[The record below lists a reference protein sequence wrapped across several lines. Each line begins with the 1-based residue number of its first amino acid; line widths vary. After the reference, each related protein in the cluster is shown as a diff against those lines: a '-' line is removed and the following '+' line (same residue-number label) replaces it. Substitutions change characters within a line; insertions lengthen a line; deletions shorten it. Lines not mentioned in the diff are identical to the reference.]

1 MPNYSQHQSLRSAFL
16 ASRSPTQLTDI
27 ATASLLPLLCDT
39 YLDAVFYCLQSLLY
53 SGLCAPLQLPSNHH
67 IFLDKAQLAPSR
79 TMETSILSHVAN
91 GPGSKPNNALPVS
104 GNQASSR
111 SENQLISHR
120 KKFIV
125 SSSNNQDVEFYQT
138 PLSDAHGS
146 LPDGYQQ
153 PNQGSSASSSSSS
166 SGDSGDSGF
175 SSAAD
180 GVGAAPAAGGAGTGG
195 DEDGEDKRAMSSS
208 EDDDDDD
215 DDEEEDDDDDEDSDE
230 DLAIEMNLGLGVLE
244 HLSPASGITEANAPE
259 PSSSNS
265 NSGKEKR
272 KPTEGS
278 EEVINVRP
286 LEKKPRFV
294 MPPASSIAS
303 RLPGFLDA
311 LRVANEELAR
321 NPEKFAMGEEIVEER
336 DEEMKEKKVEGDEAE
351 GKGEEGQKTTLIEEL

>member
-1 MPNYSQHQSLRSAFL
+1 MPNSAQHQSLRSAFL
-16 ASRSPTQLTDI
+16 ASSSPPTQLTDI

-39 YLDAVFYCLQSLLY
+39 YWDAVFYCLQSLLY
-53 SGLCAPLQLPSNHH
+53 SDLCAPHQLPAHH
-67 IFLDKAQLAPSR
+67 ICFDKAQLAPSR
-79 TMETSILSHVAN
+79 TMETSILTQVTT
-91 GPGSKPNNALPVS
+91 GPGSKPNNTLPIS
-104 GNQASSR
+104 GHQTSSR
-111 SENQLISHR
+111 SENHLISHR
-120 KKFIV
+120 QKIIT

-146 LPDGYQQ
+146 LPGGHQQ

-166 SGDSGDSGF
+166 GGSGS

-180 GVGAAPAAGGAGTGG
+180 GEGAAPAAGGDGAGG

-208 EDDDDDD
+208 EDDEDDDD
-215 DDEEEDDDDDEDSDE
+215 DDEEEDDDDDEDSDK

-244 HLSPASGITEANAPE
+244 HLPPASGITEANAPQR
-259 PSSSNS
+259 SSNS
-265 NSGKEKR
+265 SKEKR

-286 LEKKPRFV
+286 LEKKPKFV

-321 NPEKFAMGEEIVEER
+321 NPEKFAMGEEIVEEK
-336 DEEMKEKKVEGDEAE
+336 DEEAKEKKVEGGGAE
-351 GKGEEGQKTTLIEEL
+351 GKGEEGQKTSLIEEL